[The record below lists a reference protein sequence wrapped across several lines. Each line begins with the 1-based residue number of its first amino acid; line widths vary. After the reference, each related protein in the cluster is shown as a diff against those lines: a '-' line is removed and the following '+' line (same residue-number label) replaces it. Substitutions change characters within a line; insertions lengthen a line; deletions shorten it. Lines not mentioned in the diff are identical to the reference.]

1 MHTHKHDIVHH
12 IIFAYTHTQ
21 MELNGVRMSESDN
34 YVASGDDGKHLK
46 FLEEVMELRGEI
58 HHLENSPTPDI
69 ALVKR
74 LWNDNNGK
82 KAPFFY
88 TTNCCVCVCA

>member
-1 MHTHKHDIVHH
+1 
-12 IIFAYTHTQ
+12 
-21 MELNGVRMSESDN
+21 MSESDN

-88 TTNCCVCVCA
+88 TTNCCVCVCMKVYQLSDVMEIFMDSSQGCFVCYC